1 MPKVNLKTI
10 GKAGLS
16 LVFVWLLAWFL
27 SAVFSGQV
35 VLSQTASFGPVTIR
49 YYGLIMAGAVLTGLL
64 YARKTAPVFGYT
76 PEQAENL
83 ALYLVPISFVFARA
97 YHVLSELAYYRLN
110 PWDSLKVWQGGLSI
124 YGAVLGGML
133 TVLVFGRILNLRMPA
148 LHVFDWLAPSVLL
161 GQIVGRF
168 GNLFNYEAYGY
179 PTNLPW
185 KMFVPEK
192 FRPEGFA
199 QSAYF
204 HPWFLYE
211 AMANLLVFFLLTKLF
226 KKAGT
231 GALFCG
237 YVLLYNIVR
246 FCLEFIRIDSVF
258 IGGLRQNAAVSLA
271 LVFFSLIGLIFI
283 QRKQNVKIS

>member
-1 MPKVNLKTI
+1 MSRINLTTI
-10 GKAGLS
+10 GKIGLG
-16 LVFVWLLAWFL
+16 LVFAWLLAWVL
-27 SAVFSGQV
+27 GVVFSGQV
-35 VLSQTASFGPVTIR
+35 VLTQASSFGPITIR
-49 YYGLIMAGAVLTGLL
+49 YYGLIMAGAVLSGLL

-97 YHVLSELAYYRLN
+97 YHVFSALAYYRLN
-110 PWDSLKVWQGGLSI
+110 PWDAFKIWQGGLSI
-124 YGAVLGGML
+124 YGAVLGGIV

-148 LHVFDWLAPSVLL
+148 LHIFDWLAPSLLL
-161 GQIVGRF
+161 GQIIGRF
-168 GNLFNYEAYGY
+168 GNFFNYEAYGY

-185 KMFVPEK
+185 KMFVPEE

-199 QSAYF
+199 GNAYF

-211 AMANLLVFFLLTKLF
+211 AMVNLLVFFLLTKLF

-231 GALFCG
+231 GALFFS

-258 IGGLRQNAAVSLA
+258 IGGLRQNAAVSLT

-283 QRKQNVKIS
+283 HRKQNVKIS